1 MIQQN
6 IKKLVAYGLLT
17 GLIEKEDEIYATNR
31 LLELFGMDELED
43 GDDVSMTVEEL
54 EPVLKELL
62 DYACEKGLIE
72 DSIVYRDL
80 FDTKIMGLLTPRP
93 SEVIRTFREKYEKD
107 PKEATDYFYKLSRD
121 TDYIRRYRIAKDQKW
136 ISSTKYG
143 DLDITINLSKPEKDP
158 KAIAAAKNAKQGG
171 YPKCLLCRE
180 NEGYA
185 GRVNHPARQNH
196 RIIPVTING
205 SDWGFQYSPYVY
217 YNEHCIVFNSQHI
230 PMKIEHDTFCKLF
243 DFVKQFP
250 HYFVGSNADLPIVG
264 GSILSHDH
272 FQGGHYEF
280 AMAKAPVERTF
291 TIQGFAD
298 VEAGVV
304 NWPMSVIR
312 ISHENPERLVA
323 LADVILEKW
332 RGYTDEAAFI
342 FAETDGEPHNT
353 ITPIAR
359 KRGDKFE
366 LDLVLRNN
374 ITTQEHPLGVYHP
387 HAKLHHIKKENIGLI
402 EVMGLAV
409 LPARLKGEM
418 ERLAEAILT
427 GADIRADE
435 ELAKH
440 AGVPVWNGLTNE
452 YHPTQILADMLTI
465 REHFGRL
472 KGIKLVYMGDARY
485 NMGNSLMVG
494 CAKLGMDFVA
504 CAPKKYFPDESLAA
518 QCRQYAKASGG
529 SVTLTESVAEGVK
542 GADVVYTDVWV
553 SMGEPDAVW
562 EERIRELTPYR
573 VTKEVMSYA
582 KEKAIFL
589 FVLFLGPL
597 WYF

>member
-6 IKKLVAYGLLT
+6 IRRLVKYGLLT
-17 GLIEKEDEIYATNR
+17 GLIEKEDEIYTTNR
-31 LLELFGMDELED
+31 LLELFGLDELEEG
-43 GDDVSMTVEEL
+43 GDVAMTVEEL

-93 SEVIRTFREKYEKD
+93 SEVIRTFREKYGSD

-158 KAIAAAKNAKQGG
+158 KAIAAAKNAKQRG

-205 SDWGFQYSPYVY
+205 SEWGFQYSPYVY

-280 AMAKAPVERTF
+280 AMEKAPVERNF
-291 TIQGFAD
+291 TVEGFAD

-312 ISHENPERLVA
+312 ISHENSDRLVA

-418 ERLAEAILT
+418 ERLAEAILS
-427 GADIRADE
+427 GADIRTDE

-440 AGVPVWNGLTNE
+440 ADWVEAFLPAYPDVDRDHIMEILHKEIGNVFMEVLEDAGV
-452 YHPTQILADMLTI
+452 YKRD
-465 REHFGRL
+465 
-472 KGIKLVYMGDARY
+472 
-485 NMGNSLMVG
+485 
-494 CAKLGMDFVA
+494 
-504 CAPKKYFPDESLAA
+504 
-518 QCRQYAKASGG
+518 
-529 SVTLTESVAEGVK
+529 AEGQ
-542 GADVVYTDVWV
+542 AAFD
-553 SMGEPDAVW
+553 
-562 EERIRELTPYR
+562 R
-573 VTKEVMSYA
+573 
-582 KEKAIFL
+582 FL
-589 FVLFLGPL
+589 STLS
-597 WYF
+597 

>member
-31 LLELFGMDELED
+31 LLELFGMDELEN

-158 KAIAAAKNAKQGG
+158 KAIAAAKDAKQGG

-387 HAKLHHIKKENIGLI
+387 HAKLHHIKKENIGL
-402 EVMGLAV
+402 E
-409 LPARLKGEM
+409 
-418 ERLAEAILT
+418 
-427 GADIRADE
+427 
-435 ELAKH
+435 
-440 AGVPVWNGLTNE
+440 
-452 YHPTQILADMLTI
+452 
-465 REHFGRL
+465 
-472 KGIKLVYMGDARY
+472 
-485 NMGNSLMVG
+485 
-494 CAKLGMDFVA
+494 
-504 CAPKKYFPDESLAA
+504 
-518 QCRQYAKASGG
+518 
-529 SVTLTESVAEGVK
+529 
-542 GADVVYTDVWV
+542 
-553 SMGEPDAVW
+553 
-562 EERIRELTPYR
+562 
-573 VTKEVMSYA
+573 
-582 KEKAIFL
+582 
-589 FVLFLGPL
+589 
-597 WYF
+597 

>member
-31 LLELFGMDELED
+31 LNELFGKDELEN
-43 GDDVSMTVEEL
+43 GYEVSMTVEEM

-93 SEVIRTFREKYEKD
+93 SEVIRTFREKYEKN

-158 KAIAAAKNAKQGG
+158 KAIAAAKDAKQGG

-264 GSILSHDH
+264 GSI
-272 FQGGHYEF
+272 
-280 AMAKAPVERTF
+280 
-291 TIQGFAD
+291 
-298 VEAGVV
+298 
-304 NWPMSVIR
+304 
-312 ISHENPERLVA
+312 
-323 LADVILEKW
+323 
-332 RGYTDEAAFI
+332 
-342 FAETDGEPHNT
+342 
-353 ITPIAR
+353 
-359 KRGDKFE
+359 
-366 LDLVLRNN
+366 
-374 ITTQEHPLGVYHP
+374 
-387 HAKLHHIKKENIGLI
+387 
-402 EVMGLAV
+402 
-409 LPARLKGEM
+409 
-418 ERLAEAILT
+418 
-427 GADIRADE
+427 
-435 ELAKH
+435 
-440 AGVPVWNGLTNE
+440 
-452 YHPTQILADMLTI
+452 
-465 REHFGRL
+465 
-472 KGIKLVYMGDARY
+472 
-485 NMGNSLMVG
+485 
-494 CAKLGMDFVA
+494 
-504 CAPKKYFPDESLAA
+504 
-518 QCRQYAKASGG
+518 
-529 SVTLTESVAEGVK
+529 
-542 GADVVYTDVWV
+542 
-553 SMGEPDAVW
+553 
-562 EERIRELTPYR
+562 
-573 VTKEVMSYA
+573 
-582 KEKAIFL
+582 
-589 FVLFLGPL
+589 
-597 WYF
+597 

>member
-31 LLELFGMDELED
+31 LLELFGMDELEN

-158 KAIAAAKNAKQGG
+158 KAIAAAKDAKQGG

-440 AGVPVWNGLTNE
+440 ADWVDEFLPAYPNVDRDHIMEILHREIGNVFMEVLEDAGVYKRDPE
-452 YHPTQILADMLTI
+452 
-465 REHFGRL
+465 
-472 KGIKLVYMGDARY
+472 
-485 NMGNSLMVG
+485 
-494 CAKLGMDFVA
+494 
-504 CAPKKYFPDESLAA
+504 
-518 QCRQYAKASGG
+518 
-529 SVTLTESVAEGVK
+529 
-542 GADVVYTDVWV
+542 
-553 SMGEPDAVW
+553 
-562 EERIRELTPYR
+562 
-573 VTKEVMSYA
+573 
-582 KEKAIFL
+582 
-589 FVLFLGPL
+589 
-597 WYF
+597 